1 MSGGWIQKQKKKER
15 KSPAAWQLCPLGQA
29 RGKDQNMLQGHLHS
43 IHKVKDKVKIIV
55 FQKFAC
61 KSN

>member
-1 MSGGWIQKQKKKER
+1 MMSGGWIQKEKKKER

-29 RGKDQNMLQGHLHS
+29 RGNDQNMLQGHLNSVH
-43 IHKVKDKVKIIV
+43 KDKVKIIV
-55 FQKFAC
+55 FQKFAR